1 MGGSPIFRQMWS
13 KMTIL
18 MEFQVPIT
26 FFLLIG
32 WRRLIYEKNS
42 KFYELFE
49 KQHRGTQKLTRT
61 PEISLVG
68 FIAKNGQKPICH
80 TSNFF
85 DYKLPKNDVLML
97 EIAKTHQN
105 SKKCRMDF

>member
-1 MGGSPIFRQMWS
+1 
-13 KMTIL
+13 

-49 KQHRGTQKLTRT
+49 KQHRGTQKSNKNNTFGL
-61 PEISLVG
+61 LG
-68 FIAKNGQKPICH
+68 FALKSGQKAILNTPIFLGQI
-80 TSNFF
+80 T
-85 DYKLPKNDVLML
+85 L
-97 EIAKTHQN
+97 
-105 SKKCRMDF
+105 